1 MKQEGNVKA
10 IRKNWARLIQK
21 IYQVDPLVCPHCN
34 GVMRIIS
41 FIEDAQ
47 VIRDI
52 LTHLGLWLIRSRPP
66 PACAMH
72 LSAVPSAQVDADR
85 PKIRAAITLAESKA
99 SDSYAHPPHPHADLE
114 YSWDDYIQS

>member
-1 MKQEGNVKA
+1 MLEPWVNVSAPRQK
-10 IRKNWARLIQK
+10 WARLVLK
-21 IYQVDPLVCPHCN
+21 IYQIDPLVWKHLRWT
-34 GVMRIIS
+34 MRIIS

-66 PACAMH
+66 P
-72 LSAVPSAQVDADR
+72 
-85 PKIRAAITLAESKA
+85 KIRTAITLSESKT
-99 SDSYAHPPHPHADLE
+99 SDSYAHPPHLQANAYTDPE